1 MYLILE
7 KGILYYADIESGSQK
22 NIKIEEFKQDVAA
35 LKAGCCDF
43 NYQLNMLVVDALVR
57 TDKDEHSIRQYNIPN
72 SRANPQR
79 QLLENDKKFIRYFK
93 RLVLSVNFQPRKT
106 NAQQD
111 QEEPPS
117 SLQIYDF
124 SNQITSYWTT
134 SHSRIL

>member
-1 MYLILE
+1 
-7 KGILYYADIESGSQK
+7 
-22 NIKIEEFKQDVAA
+22 
-35 LKAGCCDF
+35 
-43 NYQLNMLVVDALVR
+43 MLVVDALVR

-79 QLLENDKKFIRYFK
+79 QVLENDKKFIRYFK
-93 RLVLSVNFQPRKT
+93 KLVLSVNFIPKKT
-106 NAQQD
+106 STQD